1 MMGKTK
7 KIVGIFLSLVLVLGM
22 VPLFGFTS
30 KADDNYVIRIGD
42 NEGVKDI
49 YGEAYGS
56 GWLYTPGDTNVKP
69 TLTLTN
75 ANISGEYGIFSDG
88 IGSINIVL
96 VGNNT
101 ITSTTNE
108 GINIDDDDG
117 FLTISG
123 EGTLTVNGSTNGIK
137 ANNVTLD
144 SGAVTVNAN
153 ANEGIYAYGPVVV
166 NGGSLNVTSVSSG
179 YTAIGVK
186 AIGGLKINDGNFN
199 AKGNSSGV
207 DVGSNSVTINGGTV
221 VAGSS
226 ECKSGITS
234 ENLYVNSGTK
244 SFVAV
249 GKEKALDC
257 NYIMNE
263 IPGVGWTNTE
273 GTEGEAY
280 IAINKDPEHS
290 ETDLESYKKLQFPQ
304 QPEVIDGANQTVS
317 AGSSATFR
325 INKDFGL
332 FQNGGSVK
340 VDGKEIEKKY
350 YEAKSGSTI
359 ITLNGEF
366 TKNLSEGEHVLAVKF
381 GDNTEANT
389 TFTIT
394 KEAQGSEPSADSGE
408 ATSPTNTDNSSANNT
423 TANDTTA
430 NNSSTSDAK
439 GKAPKTSDTLPIGA
453 VALIIIGIGTIGVV
467 VYRRRRL

>member
-7 KIVGIFLSLVLVLGM
+7 RIIGIFLSLVLVLGM
-22 VPLFGFTS
+22 VPLIGFTS
-30 KADDNYVIRIGD
+30 KADTLKIRIGQ
-42 NEGVKDI
+42 NEGVNDTTR
-49 YGEAYGS
+49 EAS
-56 GWLYTPGDTNVKP
+56 GTGWRYTPPATDSDKA

-75 ANISGEYGIFSDG
+75 ANISGEYGIYSSDDVG
-88 IGSINIVL
+88 IINIVL

-101 ITSTTNE
+101 IESTANE
-108 GINIDDDDG
+108 GIYVVGGSLI
-117 FLTISG
+117 ISG
-123 EGTLTVNGSTNGIK
+123 EGTLTVNGRTNGIYAK
-137 ANNVTLD
+137 SVTID
-144 SGAVTVNAN
+144 SGAVTIGGNGDY
-153 ANEGIYAYGPVVV
+153 GINTGNDVIV
-166 NGGSLNVTSVSSG
+166 NGGIVNVSG
-179 YTAIGVK
+179 TAYGIY
-186 AIGGLKINDGNFN
+186 
-199 AKGNSSGV
+199 
-207 DVGSNSVTINGGTV
+207 VGSASVTINGGTV

-226 ECKSGITS
+226 ECGSGI
-234 ENLYVNSGTK
+234 NANYLYVNSGTK

-280 IAINKDPEHS
+280 IAINKDQEHS
-290 ETDLESYKKLQFPQ
+290 GTDLESYKKVRFPQ
-304 QPEVIDGANQTVS
+304 RPEVIEGANQTVS
-317 AGSSATFR
+317 AGSPAIFR

-332 FQNGGSVK
+332 FQNGGSVE
-340 VDGKEIEKKY
+340 VDGKEVDLKY
-350 YEAKSGSTI
+350 YDAESGSTI

-381 GDNTEANT
+381 DDNTEANT
-389 TFTIT
+389 KFTIT
-394 KEAQGSEPSADSGE
+394 KEAPGSAPSADSGE

-423 TANDTTA
+423 TANNTTA

-439 GKAPKTSDTLPIGA
+439 GKAPKTRDTLPIGA

>member
-7 KIVGIFLSLVLVLGM
+7 KIVGIFLSLVLVLGV
-22 VPLFGFTS
+22 VPMIGLTS
-30 KADDNYVIRIGD
+30 KAATYAISIGD
-42 NEGVKDI
+42 NEGVNDI
-49 YGEAYGS
+49 RYEAYGT
-56 GWLYTPGDTNVKP
+56 GWKYTPATGSDDA

-75 ANISGEYGIFSDG
+75 ANISGEYGIYVSSNVGD
-88 IGSINIVL
+88 INIVL

-101 ITSTTNE
+101 IASNTNE
-108 GINIDDDDG
+108 GIKIDENS
-117 FLTISG
+117 LSISG
-123 EGTLTVNGSTNGIK
+123 EGTLTVNGRTNGIY
-137 ANNVTLD
+137 ASSVTID
-144 SGAVTVNAN
+144 SGAVTIGGNGDY
-153 ANEGIYAYGPVVV
+153 GIYTGNDVVV
-166 NGGSLNVTSVSSG
+166 NGGSLNVTRVSLG
-179 YTAIGVK
+179 MTAIGVK
-186 AIGGLKINDGNFN
+186 AIGGLEINDGNFN

-226 ECKSGITS
+226 ECKSGITA
-234 ENLYVNSGTK
+234 EILNVNSGTK

-249 GKEKALDC
+249 GEKKALGC
-257 NYIMNE
+257 HFIMNE

-280 IAINKDPEHS
+280 IAINKDPGHS
-290 ETDLESYKKLQFPQ
+290 GEDLESYKKVRFPQ
-304 QPEVIDGANQTVS
+304 RPEVIDGANQTVS
-317 AGSSATFR
+317 AGSPATFR

-332 FQNGGSVK
+332 FQDGGSVE

-350 YEAKSGSTI
+350 YEAESGSTI

-381 GDNTEANT
+381 DDNTEANT
-389 TFTIT
+389 KFTIT
-394 KEAQGSEPSADSGE
+394 KEAPGSDPSADSGE
-408 ATSPTNTDNSSANNT
+408 ATSPTNTDNSSENNT
-423 TANDTTA
+423 TANNTTA

>member
-1 MMGKTK
+1 MMGKMK
-7 KIVGIFLSLVLVLGM
+7 RIVGIFLSLVLVMGM
-22 VPLFGFTS
+22 VPLIGFTS
-30 KADDNYVIRIGD
+30 KADTYKIRIGD
-42 NEGVKDI
+42 NEGVDNTAD
-49 YGEAYGS
+49 EAS
-56 GWLYTPGDTNVKP
+56 GTGWRYTPATDSGKP

-75 ANISGEYGIFSDG
+75 ANISGDYGILSNG

-108 GINIDDDDG
+108 GINIDNDSG

-123 EGTLTVNGSTNGIK
+123 EGTLTVNGNTDGIK

-144 SGAVTVNAN
+144 SGAVTIIGNGDN
-153 ANEGIYAYGPVVV
+153 GNGIYANSGVEV
-166 NGGSLNVTSVSSG
+166 NGGNVKATGNSVGIYANNGVEVNGGNVSVSGTSYGIYGGSG
-179 YTAIGVK
+179 TI
-186 AIGGLKINDGNFN
+186 I
-199 AKGNSSGV
+199 
-207 DVGSNSVTINGGTV
+207 INGGTV

-226 ECKSGITS
+226 ECGSGITA
-234 ENLYVNSGTK
+234 NYLYVNSGTK

-257 NYIMNE
+257 HYIMNE

-280 IAINKDPEHS
+280 IAINKDPGHS
-290 ETDLESYKKLQFPQ
+290 GEDLESYKKVRFPQ
-304 QPEVIDGANQTVS
+304 QPEVIEGANQTVS
-317 AGSSATFR
+317 AGSPAAFR

-389 TFTIT
+389 TFNIA
-394 KEAQGSEPSADSGE
+394 KE

-423 TANDTTA
+423 TANNTTA

-453 VALIIIGIGTIGVV
+453 VALIIIGLGTIGV

>member
-1 MMGKTK
+1 MWDNINIRKRKGGGNNMMGKTK
-7 KIVGIFLSLVLVLGM
+7 KIVGIFLSLVLVLGI
-22 VPLFGFTS
+22 VPMIGFTS

-42 NEGVKDI
+42 NEGVKDRT
-49 YGEAYGS
+49 GGKS
-56 GWLYTPGDTNVKP
+56 GTGWSYAPATDGHKA

-75 ANISGEYGIFSDG
+75 ANISGEYGIYSSAQVG
-88 IGSINIVL
+88 GINIVL

-101 ITSTTNE
+101 ITSNANE
-108 GINIDDDDG
+108 GIKIDG
-117 FLTISG
+117 NPLNISG
-123 EGTLTVNGSTNGIK
+123 EGTLTVNGRTNGIY
-137 ANNVTLD
+137 ASSVTID
-144 SGAVTVNAN
+144 SGAVTIGGNGN
-153 ANEGIYAYGPVVV
+153 NGINTWNDVIV
-166 NGGSLNVTSVSSG
+166 NGGIVNVSGTACGIYVSS
-179 YTAIGVK
+179 A
-186 AIGGLKINDGNFN
+186 
-199 AKGNSSGV
+199 
-207 DVGSNSVTINGGTV
+207 SVAINGGTV

-226 ECKSGITS
+226 ECGSGITA
-234 ENLYVNSGTK
+234 NVLNVNSGTK

-280 IAINKDPEHS
+280 IAINKDPDHS
-290 ETDLESYKKLQFPQ
+290 EADLESYKKVRFPQ
-304 QPEVIDGANQTVS
+304 RPEVIEGANQTVS
-317 AGSSATFR
+317 AGSPAKFR

-332 FQNGGSVK
+332 FQDGGSVE

-350 YEAKSGSTI
+350 YEAESGSTI

-389 TFTIT
+389 KFTIT
-394 KEAQGSEPSADSGE
+394 KEASGSEPSADSGE
-408 ATSPTNTDNSSANNT
+408 ATSPTNTDNSSANN
-423 TANDTTA
+423 TTA

-453 VALIIIGIGTIGVV
+453 VALIIIGLGTIGVV
-467 VYRRRRL
+467 YRR

>member
-1 MMGKTK
+1 MWDNINIRKRKGGGNNMMGKTK
-7 KIVGIFLSLVLVLGM
+7 KIVGIFLSLVLVLGI
-22 VPLFGFTS
+22 VPLIGFTS
-30 KADDNYVIRIGD
+30 KADTLQIRIGD
-42 NEGVKDI
+42 NGGVTHIDD
-49 YGEAYGS
+49 EAHGP
-56 GWLYTPGDTNVKP
+56 GWLYTPPTDSGKP

-75 ANISGEYGIFSDG
+75 ANISGEYGIYSSAQVG
-88 IGSINIVL
+88 GINIVL

-101 ITSTTNE
+101 ITSNANE
-108 GINIDDDDG
+108 GIKIDG
-117 FLTISG
+117 NPLNISG
-123 EGTLTVNGSTNGIK
+123 EGTLTVNGSTNGIY
-137 ANNVTLD
+137 ASSVTID
-144 SGAVTVNAN
+144 SGAVTIGGNGN
-153 ANEGIYAYGPVVV
+153 NGINTWNNVIV
-166 NGGSLNVTSVSSG
+166 NGGIVNASGTACGIYVSS
-179 YTAIGVK
+179 A
-186 AIGGLKINDGNFN
+186 
-199 AKGNSSGV
+199 
-207 DVGSNSVTINGGTV
+207 SVTINGGTV

-226 ECKSGITS
+226 ECKSGITA
-234 ENLYVNSGTK
+234 NILNVNSGTK

-280 IAINKDPEHS
+280 IAINKDPGHGGE
-290 ETDLESYKKLQFPQ
+290 DLESYKKVRFPQ
-304 QPEVIDGANQTVS
+304 QPEVIEGANQTVS
-317 AGSSATFR
+317 AGSTATFR

-332 FQNGGSVK
+332 FQNGGSVE

-389 TFTIT
+389 EFTIT
-394 KEAQGSEPSADSGE
+394 KEASGSDPSADSGE
-408 ATSPTNTDNSSANNT
+408 ATSPTNTDNSSANN
-423 TANDTTA
+423 TTA

-453 VALIIIGIGTIGVV
+453 VALIIIGLGTIGV

>member
-7 KIVGIFLSLVLVLGM
+7 RIIGIFLSLVLVLGV
-22 VPLFGFTS
+22 VPMIGFTS
-30 KADDNYVIRIGD
+30 KADNYVIKIGD
-42 NEGVKDI
+42 NGGVTNISEK
-49 YGEAYGS
+49 ES
-56 GWLYTPGDTNVKP
+56 GNGWSYAPATDGHNA

-75 ANISGEYGIFSDG
+75 ANISGEYGIYSSNEVG
-88 IGSINIVL
+88 NINIVL

-101 ITSTTNE
+101 ITSNANE
-108 GINIDDDDG
+108 GIKIDG
-117 FLTISG
+117 NPLNISG
-123 EGTLTVNGSTNGIK
+123 EGTLTVNGRTNGIY
-137 ANNVTLD
+137 ASSVTID
-144 SGAVTVNAN
+144 SGAVTISGNGDDGK
-153 ANEGIYAYGPVVV
+153 GIDSWNNMIV
-166 NGGSLNVTSVSSG
+166 NGGIVNVSG
-179 YTAIGVK
+179 TACGIY
-186 AIGGLKINDGNFN
+186 
-199 AKGNSSGV
+199 
-207 DVGSNSVTINGGTV
+207 VGSASVTINGGTV

-226 ECKSGITS
+226 ECGSGITA
-234 ENLYVNSGTK
+234 NYLYVNSGTK

-249 GKEKALDC
+249 GKDNALGC
-257 NYIMNE
+257 NNVMNE

-280 IAINKDPEHS
+280 IAINKDQEHS
-290 ETDLESYKKLQFPQ
+290 GTDLESYKKVRFPQ
-304 QPEVIDGANQTVS
+304 RPEVIEGANQTVS
-317 AGSSATFR
+317 AGSPATFR

-332 FQNGGSVK
+332 FQNGGSVE

-350 YEAKSGSTI
+350 YDAESGSTI

-389 TFTIT
+389 KFTIT
-394 KEAQGSEPSADSGE
+394 KEAPGSDPSADSGE

-423 TANDTTA
+423 TANNTTA

-439 GKAPKTSDTLPIGA
+439 GKAPKTRDTLPIGA
-453 VALIIIGIGTIGVV
+453 VALIIIGLGTIGVV

>member
-7 KIVGIFLSLVLVLGM
+7 KIVGIFLSLVLVLGI
-22 VPLFGFTS
+22 VPMIGFTS
-30 KADDNYVIRIGD
+30 KADTLKIRIGQ
-42 NEGVKDI
+42 NEGVNDTTR
-49 YGEAYGS
+49 EAS
-56 GWLYTPGDTNVKP
+56 GTGWRYTPATDSDKP
-69 TLTLTN
+69 TLTLNN
-75 ANISGEYGIFSDG
+75 ANISGEYGILSDG

-101 ITSTTNE
+101 ITSTTKE
-108 GINIDDDDG
+108 GINIDNYSG

-123 EGTLTVNGSTNGIK
+123 EGTLTVNGNTDGIK

-144 SGAVTVNAN
+144 SGAVTIIGNGDN
-153 ANEGIYAYGPVVV
+153 GNGIYANSGVEV
-166 NGGSLNVTSVSSG
+166 NGGN
-179 YTAIGVK
+179 VK
-186 AIGGLKINDGNFN
+186 AT
-199 AKGNSSGV
+199 GNSVGIYANNGVEVNGGIVNVSGTACGIN
-207 DVGSNSVTINGGTV
+207 VGSASVTINGGTV

-226 ECKSGITS
+226 ECKSGITA
-234 ENLYVNSGTK
+234 NILNVNSGTK

-249 GKEKALDC
+249 GKDNALEC
-257 NYIMNE
+257 NNVKNE

-273 GTEGEAY
+273 GTECEAY
-280 IAINKDPEHS
+280 IAINKDPGHGGE
-290 ETDLESYKKLQFPQ
+290 DLESYKKVRFPQ
-304 QPEVIDGANQTVS
+304 QPEVIEGANQTVS
-317 AGSSATFR
+317 AGSPAAFR

-332 FQNGGSVK
+332 FQDGGSVE

-350 YEAKSGSTI
+350 YDAESGSTI

-389 TFTIT
+389 EFTIT
-394 KEAQGSEPSADSGE
+394 KEASGSDPSADSGE

-423 TANDTTA
+423 TANNTTA

-453 VALIIIGIGTIGVV
+453 VALIIIGLGTIGV